1 MKETPEDRLNMNIY
15 KQNSY
20 SHRNHLLDIIKRKE
34 LKKPKAKTRVISYKP
49 SASDQFK
56 VGYAGRVKDI
66 YDNNPNTFLN
76 EVLEEKARKRQKR
89 RDSLYK
95 VSSKKSLMQLR

>member
-1 MKETPEDRLNMNIY
+1 M
-15 KQNSY
+15 
-20 SHRNHLLDIIKRKE
+20 LDIIKRKE
-34 LKKPKAKTRVISYKP
+34 LKKPKTKTRVISYRP
-49 SASDQFK
+49 SASASGHFK

-76 EVLEEKARKRQKR
+76 EVLEEKARKRQKG

-95 VSSKKSLMQLR
+95 VCSKKSLMQLR